1 MKISVVI
8 PVFNEEES
16 INELYKQLLKALSF
30 CKDYEIIFID
40 DGSYDDSLKN
50 IVSLADKNKKI
61 KVIQFLEIMENP
73 QLYLKDLDTVPEI
86 ML

>member
-16 INELYKQLLKALSF
+16 INELYEQLLKALSF
-30 CKDYEIIFID
+30 CKNYEIIFID

-61 KVIQFLEIMENP
+61 KVIQFFRNYGKSAALSEGFKYSCMN
-73 QLYLKDLDTVPEI
+73 T
-86 ML
+86 